1 MSRLPSANSTG
12 IPPPT
17 KLLKR
22 QPSLDLRRKKQTHDP
37 PPLPPLKASKSA
49 SRMSRTSISSYED
62 LDSPSSRFSSSSF
75 GSNQTAMT
83 SPRNSVTSPKPSGP
97 RKRLS
102 VKPPP
107 IPAQHL
113 PQQQKVDSYQDDGS
127 SLYIGERV
135 VVDSMNIVGTL
146 KFIGVTRFKPGTWAG
161 IELDIAGTGKNDGCV
176 QGLRYFSCPPET
188 GIFVMASK
196 VAPLDCDDMSLRSLS
211 PPSPHSSSTNGR
223 TVTRVTKGSRAERYV
238 GLTASQLT
246 QKQQQQ
252 VQQRRATRTPST
264 SSSRLSTTSSSGST
278 SRRSQ
283 PTPTGHRRRL
293 SRASTSSS
301 SAGAAARPG
310 SLSSSTHAHHHG
322 HVDDYYAQEDSLV
335 ISDEHMLTD
344 TPVPVNLAMSE
355 STDTPSSL
363 ASTLA
368 TSPPLAPP
376 SSTSTTSSNYHPS
389 SAKYDEDSQARLER
403 MLGEAIA
410 QAPDE
415 GAMRVQQLQL
425 RVEVLEAENKYLKLE
440 NTQNKTAEQ
449 ILERSMVLK
458 KMNKKNINGED
469 GLAMADDDEEDKE
482 NYFTLEGHKAIVEEI
497 KQDHETKQKAW
508 MSDMETVRSS
518 IKKLENRVFELETEQ
533 SELIKERDELL
544 TSLGEARK
552 AKNQMETKV
561 QELEQKVVV
570 AEANAAAALASR
582 TVQTTANF
590 YSQDP
595 EEMQERQRQMEM
607 EMEEV
612 HDKMTS
618 LMDAMRAKDMFLTT
632 LSEQVEQH
640 RNLVEEKERELRR
653 VRMEGERHN
662 RDKERLREEIQ
673 DLEAKWVGHEGCVT
687 KEEFDS
693 IKRDHA
699 VTKEHL
705 AKETATVDDYKK
717 RIHALEQTVDELK
730 VAGMESIEL
739 YENSVELH
747 RVAMETINADLQ
759 DEQHKVSALELEKA
773 HLVKTGADA
782 LDTFEHTMGAL
793 KQQHL
798 LKVQAFDTE
807 RQGWEET
814 IAKLKDEIAQLVDA
828 SNQTDQ
834 MDNIKQVWDSE
845 RQRLEEAIERH
856 TQQLTSE
863 QSAHQALKQHAD
875 RLEDQVKQADKLGL
889 EKQQLDEQVQQ
900 LQGNYDEQLQSRGR
914 YLDEVRTAMEAQKKT
929 QGELRRLAEAK
940 EKTDRELT
948 QAHADLA
955 KAEST
960 LTSLRSSSSDMDG
973 WIKEKQQQAKDM
985 EMLRGEVE
993 RLEAQN
999 AMLTKQKE
1007 SVELA
1012 AAAAVKKDGQSG
1024 SDEATQALVQRLQ
1037 KDNKQLM
1044 QDHDQLKE
1052 ANKQMETECLKLMDE
1067 VEKLHSE
1074 GPSLPTPCD
1083 DSSMTPDEKMVRL
1096 DQQVA
1101 DMKRQ
1106 MEKLLLKHAS
1116 EIQHVKDQQE
1126 EANRKHQRQVNN
1138 LNRDVT
1144 ELEGIIEAKIF
1155 KEADLEE
1162 ALENE
1167 RKTASRLRDDI
1178 MELREEQAAAK
1189 KKQLNKKDTPPT
1201 SSTNGHL
1208 KTGDA
1213 PYCEL
1218 CEQSGHDL
1226 LSCKTVLNGA
1236 NNSKDKLERPF
1247 CENCDEHGLHNTSDC
1262 PNQNETY

>member
-12 IPPPT
+12 VPPPT

-37 PPLPPLKASKSA
+37 PLPPLKASKSA
-49 SRMSRTSISSYED
+49 SRMSRTSISSYEE

-107 IPAQHL
+107 IPPQHL
-113 PQQQKVDSYQDDGS
+113 PQQQQKVESYQDDGS

-161 IELDIAGTGKNDGCV
+161 IELDIVGTGKNDGCV

-188 GIFVMASK
+188 
-196 VAPLDCDDMSLRSLS
+196 VAPLDRDDMSIRSLS
-211 PPSPHSSSTNGR
+211 PPSPYSSTAQPSTNGH

-238 GLTASQLT
+238 GLTAQ
-246 QKQQQQ
+246 QQQQQ
-252 VQQRRATRTPST
+252 VPQRRATRTPT
-264 SSSRLSTTSSSGST
+264 SSSAST

-283 PTPTGHRRRL
+283 PTPT
-293 SRASTSSS
+293 ASTSSS
-301 SAGAAARPG
+301 ASAAALPG
-310 SLSSSTHAHHHG
+310 NLSSSTQQQHHTNHHG
-322 HVDDYYAQEDSLV
+322 HMDDYYAQEDSLV

-363 ASTLA
+363 ASTSA

-376 SSTSTTSSNYHPS
+376 SSTSTTSSNYQPS
-389 SAKYDEDSQARLER
+389 SNKYDEDSQARLER

-415 GAMRVQQLQL
+415 GAMRLQQLQL
-425 RVEVLEAENKYLKLE
+425 RVEYLKLE

-458 KMNKKNINGED
+458 KMNKKNTNGDGED
-469 GLAMADDDEEDKE
+469 GLAMADDEDKDS
-482 NYFTLEGHKAIVEEI
+482 YFTLEGHKAIVEEI

-508 MSDMETVRSS
+508 VSDMETVRSS

-544 TSLGEARK
+544 TSLGDARK
-552 AKNQMETKV
+552 AKNQMESKV
-561 QELEQKVVV
+561 QELEQKVAV

-717 RIHALEQTVDELK
+717 RIHALEETVDELK

-747 RVAMETINADLQ
+747 RVAMETINANLQ

-782 LDTFEHTMGAL
+782 LDTFEHTMEAL

-807 RQGWEET
+807 RKEWEET

-856 TQQLTSE
+856 NQQLTSE
-863 QSAHQALKQHAD
+863 QAAHQSLKQHAD
-875 RLEDQVKQADKLGL
+875 RLEEQVKQADKLGL
-889 EKQQLDEQVQQ
+889 EKQQLEEQVQQ

-929 QGELRRLAEAK
+929 QGELRRLTEAK

-985 EMLRGEVE
+985 EMLRDEVE

-1007 SVELA
+1007 SAELA
-1012 AAAAVKKDGQSG
+1012 AAAAVKKDATGG
-1024 SDEATQALVQRLQ
+1024 DEATQALVKRLQ
-1037 KDNKQLM
+1037 KDNKRLV
-1044 QDHDQLKE
+1044 QDQDKLKE

-1074 GPSLPTPCD
+1074 GPNLPTPPSSCSD
-1083 DSSMTPDEKMVRL
+1083 NDSMTPDEKMTRL
-1096 DQQVA
+1096 DQQLA
-1101 DMKRQ
+1101 EAKRH

-1116 EIQHVKDQQE
+1116 EIQQVKDQQQ
-1126 EANRKHQRQVNN
+1126 EADRKHQREVSN

-1167 RKTASRLRDDI
+1167 H
-1178 MELREEQAAAK
+1178 M
-1189 KKQLNKKDTPPT
+1189 PPSTST
-1201 SSTNGHL
+1201 SSKANATL

-1226 LSCKTVLNGA
+1226 LSCKTVLNESSSSNGGD
-1236 NNSKDKLERPF
+1236 NKDKLERPF
-1247 CENCDEHGLHNTSDC
+1247 CQNCDEHGLHNTSDC

>member
-1 MSRLPSANSTG
+1 MSRLPSANTTG

-17 KLLKR
+17 KLLRK
-22 QPSLDLRRKKQTHDP
+22 QPSLDLRRKKSQSHNPP
-37 PPLPPLKASKSA
+37 PPLPQLKASKSA
-49 SRMSRTSISSYED
+49 SRMSRHSVSSYDEM
-62 LDSPSSRFSSSSF
+62 DSPSSQFSSSSF

-161 IELDIAGTGKNDGCV
+161 IELDIVGTGKNDGCV

-196 VAPLDCDDMSLRSLS
+196 VAPLDRDDISVRSMS
-211 PPSPHSSSTNGR
+211 PPSPYSLTRQQQTINGR
-223 TVTRVTKGSRAERYV
+223 TITRVTKGSRAERYV
-238 GLTASQLT
+238 GLTATQLSQR
-246 QKQQQQ
+246 QQQQ
-252 VQQRRATRTPST
+252 QQQQQQRRRSTTGRTPSN
-264 SSSRLSTTSSSGST
+264 SSKRLSATSP
-278 SRRSQ
+278 RQSQ
-283 PTPTGHRRRL
+283 PMQQSPTPRRL
-293 SRASTSSS
+293 SRGSTSTSSS
-301 SAGAAARPG
+301 SASAARPRR
-310 SLSSSTHAHHHG
+310 SSSSAHTQQQQQHPEYM
-322 HVDDYYAQEDSLV
+322 DDYYAQDDSLV

-344 TPVPVNLAMSE
+344 TPVPINLATSE
-355 STDTPSSL
+355 STDIHSPTSASSPPPPSSL
-363 ASTLA
+363 SGNDTG
-368 TSPPLAPP
+368 
-376 SSTSTTSSNYHPS
+376 Y
-389 SAKYDEDSQARLER
+389 YEDSQARLER
-403 MLGEAIA
+403 VLGEAIA

-415 GAMRVQQLQL
+415 AAMRLQQLQL

-458 KMNKKNINGED
+458 KMNKKTSND
-469 GLAMADDDEEDKE
+469 GLATADDEDKDS
-482 NYFTLEGHKAIVEEI
+482 YFTLEGHKAIVEEI

-595 EEMQERQRQMEM
+595 EEMQERQRHMEM
-607 EMEEV
+607 EMEDV

-717 RIHALEQTVDELK
+717 RIHALEGTVDELK
-730 VAGMESIEL
+730 AAGMESIEL

-747 RVAMETINADLQ
+747 RVAMETINANLQ
-759 DEQHKVSALELEKA
+759 DEQRKVASLELEKT

-782 LDTFEHTMGAL
+782 LDTFEHTMTAL
-793 KQQHL
+793 KQQHAS
-798 LKVQAFDTE
+798 KVQLLDTE
-807 RQGWEET
+807 RQGWEDT
-814 IAKLKDEIAQLVDA
+814 IAKLKQEIAQLVDA
-828 SNQTDQ
+828 SNQTEQ
-834 MDNIKQVWDSE
+834 MDKIKQVWDSE
-845 RQRLEEAIERH
+845 RQRLEETIDRH
-856 TQQLTSE
+856 AQQLVSE
-863 QSAHQALKQHAD
+863 QSSHQALVQHVE
-875 RLEDQVKQADKLGL
+875 RLEEQVKQVEKLGT
-889 EKQQLDEQVQQ
+889 EKQQLEDQVQQ
-900 LQGNYDEQLQSRGR
+900 LQANYDEQLQARGR
-914 YLDEVRTAMEAQKKT
+914 YLEDVRTAVEGQKKA

-940 EKTDRELT
+940 DKVERELT
-948 QAHADLA
+948 LAHADLD

-960 LTSLRSSSSDMDG
+960 LASLRSSSTDMEG
-973 WIKEKQQQAKDM
+973 WIKEKEQQAK
-985 EMLRGEVE
+985 ETAMLRSDIE

-999 AMLTKQKE
+999 AMITKQKE
-1007 SVELA
+1007 SAELA
-1012 AAAAVKKDGQSG
+1012 AKTAEVNGGGDN
-1024 SDEATQALVQRLQ
+1024 DEATQTLIKRLKSDNKALVL
-1037 KDNKQLM
+1037 
-1044 QDHDQLKE
+1044 DHDTLKE
-1052 ANKQMETECLKLMDE
+1052 AHRQMETECLKLMDE
-1067 VEKLHSE
+1067 VEKLHAE
-1074 GPSLPTPCD
+1074 GPHHVGNKKDDDDNLTPEEKTIQLERQLAETKRH
-1083 DSSMTPDEKMVRL
+1083 MEKMVL
-1096 DQQVA
+1096 QHSSEVQQ
-1101 DMKRQ
+1101 
-1106 MEKLLLKHAS
+1106 
-1116 EIQHVKDQQE
+1116 IKDQLQE
-1126 EANRKHQRQVNN
+1126 SDRKHQRDISS

-1178 MELREEQAAAK
+1178 MELR
-1189 KKQLNKKDTPPT
+1189 T
-1201 SSTNGHL
+1201 SANNDSGDGGHISNSSSSSSGLSTNGPM
-1208 KTGDA
+1208 TDDA

-1218 CEQSGHDL
+1218 CEQPGHDL
-1226 LSCKTVLNGA
+1226 INCKTVLNS
-1236 NNSKDKLERPF
+1236 NKDTLERPF
-1247 CENCDEHGLHNTSDC
+1247 CGNCDEHGLHNTPDC
-1262 PNQNETY
+1262 PNQNETF